1 MKLLL
6 LDSNSLVNRAYY
18 AMPSLRTADGVATGG
33 VYGFMA
39 MLAKLLDEEKPT
51 HIACAFDVHAPTF
64 RHKLYAEYKAG
75 RRPMPDELRAQIP
88 LLKELLTAMRL
99 HIVEFA
105 GYEADDVLGTLS
117 KQADMPVVVVSGDKD
132 VLQLVSDKVTVLH
145 TKKGITDV
153 IAYTPERLKEDG
165 LEPWQVPE
173 LKGLMGDSSDNIKGV
188 AGVGEKTAKSLIE
201 AYGSLDGVYAHID
214 EIKGKLREKLAEGK
228 QDAYFSRDLATICRE
243 VPLTITVDDC
253 KVNGVFPAE
262 AQTLMRSL
270 EFKKLTDRF
279 TFEEGAPAVADVT
292 FDRVEI
298 ADKAALEDALARA
311 KNAARF
317 ALAQVDGTWHF
328 ATGDG
333 KEYVVQIGDDMF
345 AELDTET
352 VARKLAEVLA
362 DDKVTKVL
370 FDGKATYYQ
379 FREYC
384 GAFPTEDVSLAS
396 YVLDANRAFGKC
408 EDLLEY
414 YGYTAEWAAS
424 ALLVVYDGIMQKLAE
439 ASVAHVY
446 RDIELPLMPILYDM
460 ECAGFKVDVDVLK
473 ALGDK
478 FGAEISE
485 ISKDIYQFAGEEFN
499 LNSPKQLA
507 VVLFDKLGLP
517 TDKKRST
524 GADKLEHL
532 SLLHPIVPYILR
544 YRKIS
549 KLQSTYVSGL
559 LPLLDANH
567 RLHTVFKQALTATG
581 RLSSTEP
588 NLQNIP
594 VRTPEGKQIRKAF
607 VASDGNRLV
616 VADYSQIELRL
627 MAHFSEDANMLEAYR
642 EGQDIHAATA
652 AKVYG
657 VPIDEVT
664 PEMRS
669 SCKAVNFGII
679 YGISDYGLSEN
690 IGVSVKEAKQFIEKY
705 FELYPGVAKYMHDVV
720 EVAKKQGYVTTLSGR
735 KRSIPELTS
744 AVYNVRAF
752 GERVAM
758 NTPLQGTAS
767 DVIKIAMIKVFR
779 RLQAEGLRA
788 KMILQVHDELVI
800 DTPEA
805 EVDRVRAIL
814 KEEMESVYDLKV
826 PLVASV
832 GVGDNWVEAK

>member
-18 AMPSLRTADGVATGG
+18 AMPSLRTADGVYTGG

-75 RRPMPDELRAQIP
+75 RHPMPDELRAQIP
-88 LLKELLTAMRL
+88 LLKQLLSAMKIP
-99 HIVEFA
+99 IVELA
-105 GYEADDVLGTLS
+105 GYEADDILGTLS
-117 KQADMPVVVVSGDKD
+117 LQSTMPVVVVSGDKD
-132 VLQLVSDKVTVLH
+132 VLQLVSDNVTVLH

-153 IAYTPERLKEDG
+153 IAYTPQRLMEEG
-165 LEPWQVPE
+165 LAPWQVPE
-173 LKGLMGDSSDNIKGV
+173 LKGLMGDNSDNIKGV
-188 AGVGEKTAKSLIE
+188 LGVGEKTARALLAE
-201 AYGSLDGVYAHID
+201 YGSLDGLYQHLD
-214 EIKGKLREKLAEGK
+214 EVKGKLQDKLREGRK
-228 QDAYFSRDLATICRE
+228 DAYFSRDLATICRT
-243 VPLTITVDDC
+243 VPLAVGVEDC
-253 KVNGVFPAE
+253 KVDTVFPTE
-262 AQTLMRSL
+262 AQALMRSL

-279 TFEEGAPAVADVT
+279 QFEQGASAAVEVNADSVS
-292 FDRVEI
+292 I
-298 ADKAALEDALARA
+298 QSAADLTAALDEVRRKGVFSLVYADA
-311 KNAARF
+311 
-317 ALAQVDGTWHF
+317 QWHF
-328 ATGDG
+328 AYDQSRD
-333 KEYVVQIGDDMF
+333 YVVQFGEDLF
-345 AELDTET
+345 AALDTEA
-352 VARKLAEVLA
+352 VLCAFADVLA
-362 DDKVTKVL
+362 DDKVTKIL
-370 FDGKATYYQ
+370 FDGKAAYYA

-384 GAFPTEDVSLAS
+384 EPFATQDVSLAG
-396 YVLDANRAFGKC
+396 YVLDANRTWQKP
-408 EDLLEY
+408 EDLLAH
-414 YGYTAEWAAS
+414 YGYDTTHAAV
-424 ALLVVYDGIMQKLAE
+424 ALLSVFQIICDKLDQE
-439 ASVAHVY
+439 GVAHVY

-460 ECAGFKVDVDVLK
+460 ERTGFRVDVDALR
-473 ALGDK
+473 ALGD
-478 FGAEISE
+478 AYAQELSTLTA
-485 ISKDIYQFAGEEFN
+485 DIYQYAGEEFN
-499 LNSPKQLA
+499 INSPKQLA
-507 VVLFDKLGLP
+507 AILFDKLGLP

-532 SLLHPIVPYILR
+532 SLLHPIVPVLLR

-594 VRTPEGKQIRKAF
+594 VRTPEGKQIRSAF
-607 VASDGNRLV
+607 VASVGNKLV

-627 MAHFSEDANMLEAYR
+627 MAHFSGDDNMLRAYR

-657 VPIDEVT
+657 IPIEDVT

-679 YGISDYGLSEN
+679 YGISDFGLSEN

-705 FELYPGVAKYMHDVV
+705 FELYPGVKRFMQDIV
-720 EVAKKQGYVTTLSGR
+720 EVAKRQGYVTTLTGR
-735 KRSIPELTS
+735 KRSIPELQS
-744 AVYNVRAF
+744 SVYNVRSF
-752 GERVAM
+752 GERAAM

-767 DVIKIAMIKVFR
+767 DIIKIAMIRVYEAMRK
-779 RLQAEGLRA
+779 QGLKA

-800 DTPEA
+800 DTPQE
-805 EVDRVRAIL
+805 EVETVQHIV
-814 KEEMESVYDLKV
+814 KEQMESVMSLKV